1 VFDWLLGSPLTVG
14 DAAPDFSAPDQD
26 GNIVSLKALRGR
38 NVILVFYPADDT
50 AVCTKQLC
58 EFRDSWASVSS
69 KNAVVFGVNPAQPGK
84 HDKFRKKYNLSF
96 PLLVDE
102 SQKIAKAY
110 HSSFSFA
117 PRRTVYL
124 IGTDGLIRFAG
135 RGKPSPSEVL
145 AAAA

>member
-1 VFDWLLGSPLTVG
+1 MFDWLLGAPLAVG
-14 DAAPDFSAPDQD
+14 TPAPDFSAVDQD
-26 GNIVSLKALRGR
+26 GKRVTLKELRGR

-58 EFRDSWASVSS
+58 EFRDSWASVAS
-69 KNAVVFGVNPAQPGK
+69 KNAVVFGVNPGQPGK
-84 HDKFRKKYNLSF
+84 HEKFRKKYNLPF

-102 SQKIAKAY
+102 GQKIARAY
-110 HSSFSFA
+110 GSAFSFA

-124 IGTDGLIRFAG
+124 IGPDGVIRYTS
-135 RGKPSPSEVL
+135 RGKPMPSEVL